1 MKRLLFVCI
10 GNSCRSQMGQAFAK
24 IHGSGIV
31 EAYSAGT
38 NPSGTV
44 GPIATEAMREVGYDL
59 GAHRSKSITEVS
71 DMEYDWVITMGCGD
85 DCPSV
90 RAKNRQDWALPDPKY
105 LPIEE
110 LRPIRDAIE
119 TKVKELIAEI
129 DHD

>member
-1 MKRLLFVCI
+1 MKRVLFVCI
-10 GNSCRSQMGQAFAK
+10 ANSCRSQMGEAFAK
-24 IHGSGIV
+24 IHGNGIL

-44 GPIATEAMREVGYDL
+44 SPVATAAMKEVGYDL
-59 GAHRSKSITEVS
+59 SAHRSKSIAEVS

-129 DHD
+129 DRD